1 MTSDGVETYKVDQRE
16 VLGKRVRRLR
26 RDGVLPANIYGRG
39 IPSVAVQM
47 PLRAAREMLTAH
59 GTNTLIRVQVAGEAE
74 SRPVTVRAVRRH
86 PASGALEHLDFY
98 QVDLARTMRATVPV
112 TIIGEAPA
120 VDASGGILLHAV
132 DSVQVEALPSEIP
145 THFEVSV
152 DGLEEIDDQVTVADL
167 IVPAGVTLHVD
178 SDLMLARV
186 TRPRLIVEEKE
197 EVPEGKEE
205 LLEGEER
212 EEGEAP
218 GEEAAEAEE
227 QSDEPRRAG
236 QTRSR

>member
-1 MTSDGVETYKVDQRE
+1 MASDGVETYEVDQRA
-16 VLGKRVRRLR
+16 VLGKKVRRLR

-59 GTNTLIRVQVAGEAE
+59 GTNTLIRVQVSGEAE
-74 SRPVTVRAVRRH
+74 SRPVTVRAVKRH

-112 TIIGEAPA
+112 TVIGEAPA
-120 VDASGGILLHAV
+120 VDAYGGILLHAV
-132 DSVQVEALPSEIP
+132 DSVQVEALPSDVP
-145 THFEVSV
+145 TQLEVSV

-167 IVPAGVTLHVD
+167 VVPGGVTIHTD

-186 TRPRLIVEEKE
+186 TRPRLIVEEGE
-197 EVPEGKEE
+197 ELPEG
-205 LLEGEER
+205 

-218 GEEAAEAEE
+218 DEAAAESEE
-227 QSDEPRRAG
+227 QTEEPSGAG
-236 QTRSR
+236 RTRSR

>member
-1 MTSDGVETYKVDQRE
+1 MTSDGVETYEIDQRQ

-47 PLRAAREMLTAH
+47 PLRAAREMLTVH
-59 GTNTLIRVQVAGEAE
+59 GTNTLIRVQVSGESE
-74 SRPVTVRAVRRH
+74 SRPVTVRAVKRH

-112 TIIGEAPA
+112 TLIGEAPA
-120 VDASGGILLHAV
+120 VSTSGGILLHAV
-132 DSVQVEALPSEIP
+132 DSVQIEALPSDIP
-145 THFEVSV
+145 THLEVSV

-186 TRPRLIVEEKE
+186 TRPRLIVEEE
-197 EVPEGKEE
+197 EE
-205 LLEGEER
+205 LPEGEE
-212 EEGEAP
+212 ELPEGEAP
-218 GEEAAEAEE
+218 DEAAAEAGE
-227 QSDEPRRAG
+227 QTEEPRRAG